1 LHLPLEL
8 LLLPLEL
15 LLPFREPA
23 RGVTGRSID
32 YVLLAF
38 HLLLTRSV
46 ESLVALSLELLLVL
60 LCCLP
65 EITIEAG

>member
-8 LLLPLEL
+8 LLLLLLEL
-15 LLPFREPA
+15 LLLLREPPP
-23 RGVTGRSID
+23 GVTRRSID
-32 YVLLAF
+32 YVLAF